1 MYAHSHDH
9 PHTLFFLSLVM
20 HSVVFGHAP
29 DALVGLFIPQNSRY
43 FIEDHRFILPY
54 PRLDIYKSSFT
65 YAGVYAWNN
74 LPLQL
79 RSLSSI
85 FSFKKALSVFLHVHK

>member
-1 MYAHSHDH
+1 MSKCYIKTRTIGGLLPRQEQDC
-9 PHTLFFLSLVM
+9 TLI
-20 HSVVFGHAP
+20 
-29 DALVGLFIPQNSRY
+29 GLFNPQNTRY